1 MTMDSIVR
9 PLQHA
14 LRAEATGLAD
24 PDRQLHLRQSARHE
38 PPSEGAGVH
47 AVATVP
53 ADPVRDTDENGK
65 DGVQF
70 AI

>member
-1 MTMDSIVR
+1 MDSIVR

-14 LRAEATGLAD
+14 LRAEAADLAG
-24 PDRQLHLRQSARHE
+24 PGRQLHLRQSARHE
-38 PPSEGAGVH
+38 LPCEGAGVH
-47 AVATVP
+47 AAATVP